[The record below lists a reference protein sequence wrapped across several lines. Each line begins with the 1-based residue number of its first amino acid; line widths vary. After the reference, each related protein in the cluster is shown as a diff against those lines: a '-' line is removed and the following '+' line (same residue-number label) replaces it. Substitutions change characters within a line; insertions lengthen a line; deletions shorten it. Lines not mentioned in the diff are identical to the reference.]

1 MKNILSPLIL
11 LVLFVAVLAASAC
24 LPAGSSSLPTT
35 PIAAITTPQNGSRF
49 GVGEP
54 VVVQFSAADVQGVN
68 QVELMIDGQ
77 PMRVESIDPPVNSF
91 VANHVWTPDSTGTH
105 AIELRAFN
113 VAGASSEPAKIFVT
127 ISEPLIAAGT
137 FTSTAIAPLASTPD
151 LSSPT
156 PVGATEAPVTPT
168 PAGQQATGS
177 GPVVMALVGLNVRS
191 GPGTAYPVIGRLV
204 EGQTAPITGRNPQG
218 TWWQIVYPSAQGQRG
233 WISGSSQFSTATNA
247 EGVLIVEAPPLL
259 TPAPTDTPVN
269 LLPTIHSFTA
279 DRYNIIQ
286 GESVVLR
293 WDLSNARAAYLRF
306 EDREEGVV
314 APGERTV
321 RPERDTRYTLIARS
335 DAGEV
340 MAEVEIKVSGAAP
353 TPVPVYR
360 DGKTRIVPD
369 QTIDFDQGVIQPG
382 SSNPG
387 ADFYWDI
394 QQRQFVPQ
402 SGSSGTFSGRPFDEI
417 TFEDCRGASYG
428 QPLRDLNPGSR
439 ITGCYRTN
447 EGRYG
452 KYWVSEWDVSGNL
465 TVVWLTWDYR

>member
-1 MKNILSPLIL
+1 MKNRLSPLIL
-11 LVLFVAVLAASAC
+11 LALFVAALATPAC
-24 LPAGSSSLPTT
+24 VVTGSSSLPTT
-35 PIAAITTPQNGSRF
+35 PVVNITTPQNGSRF
-49 GVGEP
+49 SIGEP

-68 QVELMIDGQ
+68 QIELMIDGQ
-77 PMRVESIDPPVNSF
+77 PIRVESIDPPVNSF
-91 VANHVWTPDSTGTH
+91 VANHIWTPDSTGSH

-113 VAGASSEPAKIFVT
+113 VAGASSEPVKIFVT
-127 ISEPLIAAGT
+127 ISEPLIGAAP
-137 FTSTAIAPLASTPD
+137 STPTPIAPLSSTPD
-151 LSSPT
+151 TSSPT
-156 PVGATEAPVTPT
+156 PVESTETLPTPT
-168 PAGQQATGS
+168 PAGQQPAGS
-177 GPVVMALVGLNVRS
+177 DPMVMALVGLNVRS
-191 GPGTAYPVIGRLV
+191 GPGTGYPVIGRLV

-218 TWWQIVYPSAQGQRG
+218 TWWQIVYPSDQGQRG
-233 WISGSSQFSTATNA
+233 WISGSAQFSTATNA
-247 EGVLIVEAPPLL
+247 EGVLIVEAPPLP
-259 TPAPTDTPVN
+259 TPAPTDTPVS

-279 DRYNIIQ
+279 DRYSITQ

-293 WDLSNARAAYLRF
+293 WDLSNALAAYLRY

-314 APGERTV
+314 APGEKTV
-321 RPERDTRYTLIARS
+321 RPEKDTVYTLIARS

-340 MAEVEIKVSGAAP
+340 TAEVEIKVSGPAP

-360 DGKTRIVPD
+360 DGKTGIVPD
-369 QTIDFDQGVIQPG
+369 QTIDFDQGVIQSG

-394 QQRQFVPQ
+394 QQRRFVPQ
-402 SGSSGTFSGRPFDEI
+402 SGSSGTFSGRSFDEI
-417 TFEDCRGASYG
+417 TFEDCRGANYG

-465 TVVWLTWDYR
+465 TIVWLTWDYR